1 MKSYSD
7 CVVECLFDREKEM
20 QEYIQLKASVMFL
33 RKQIWSEQ
41 LTISAK
47 RTNVVKKKKMMSRIV
62 YRSAN
67 I

>member
-1 MKSYSD
+1 M
-7 CVVECLFDREKEM
+7 VM

-47 RTNVVKKKKMMSRIV
+47 RTNVVKKKNGV
-62 YRSAN
+62 
-67 I
+67 

>member
-1 MKSYSD
+1 M
-7 CVVECLFDREKEM
+7 VM

-33 RKQIWSEQ
+33 REEIWSEQ

-47 RTNVVKKKKMMSRIV
+47 RTNVLKKKKKQVMSRIV

-67 I
+67 IRGH